1 VDFTALSRS
10 LVSERLAALVGGWF
24 ATCRKIIEHHD
35 GTINK
40 YLGDGILAYWQESDA
55 TPEGIAATIDALKKA
70 QALEEPRF
78 RFIFHFG
85 LVAIGG
91 VASLAEESL
100 MGMEV
105 NFAFRL
111 EKLAAALGE
120 ACGLSDAAS
129 SKLEGLIS

>member
-1 VDFTALSRS
+1 
-10 LVSERLAALVGGWF
+10 
-24 ATCRKIIEHHD
+24 
-35 GTINK
+35 
-40 YLGDGILAYWQESDA
+40 
-55 TPEGIAATIDALKKA
+55 
-70 QALEEPRF
+70 
-78 RFIFHFG
+78 
-85 LVAIGG
+85 

-129 SKLEGLIS
+129 SKLEGLISSRRLGDYELKGFGGKRSFLVV